1 MSGGLDTSR
10 SIERTASDPSNTSE
24 VLYHVAC
31 HFLDQ
36 LESFLRHCVTTDEQL
51 SHVSQLSPGSTVGKH
66 IRHLVDHY
74 RLLLDG
80 LVQAGAAAGASS
92 SDDLNVDDGRLIV
105 EQAAP
110 LAPLRVNYDIRLR
123 NGDVESD
130 HAACLDS
137 LRQLK
142 ARLSRET
149 GRGRAVDP
157 ERAVRLTAT
166 TPVEVQVSTTFA
178 RELWFAS
185 FHAVHHF
192 ALIRVIAAG
201 ELGVD
206 GRASRELY
214 LSHREEEFESRG
226 SAAHAVE
233 SEAGRRARVKKG
245 SNGPLR
251 GPEGY
256 TGSATQTNLHS
267 RKRAEAKRATGSFS
281 ETAISSLRRP
291 NPQPPPESEE
301 ATRPHIETQ
310 LSWPECQGTRLTRRR
325 TSAARFD
332 KIRDFPS
339 RDSAPA
345 TPTTAV
351 GAQTT
356 GKKRASLNGKGRNAP
371 LADAGAGESGGRNA
385 SRLGSCCRF
394 QLLLPSPSSRLFAD
408 SGRYIPGSTPSP
420 VASRPA
426 DSLRSRSGAAGRRSW
441 LLSISMTT

>member
-1 MSGGLDTSR
+1 MVLADSVTVESQAQPAEVRVRISRVSRRETHGKHSRATDHSLRTQRPSPAFERRRLSQFYLLPLVPLPETRSRTPSAPERPRTRSGLLSLLLTRNRSTPEPLSPMSGGLDTSR

-92 SDDLNVDDGRLIV
+92 SDDLNVDDGRLIA

-185 FHAVHHF
+185 FHAGAF
-192 ALIRVIAAG
+192 TR
-201 ELGVD
+201 
-206 GRASRELY
+206 Y
-214 LSHREEEFESRG
+214 
-226 SAAHAVE
+226 
-233 SEAGRRARVKKG
+233 
-245 SNGPLR
+245 PLC
-251 GPEGY
+251 
-256 TGSATQTNLHS
+256 S
-267 RKRAEAKRATGSFS
+267 
-281 ETAISSLRRP
+281 
-291 NPQPPPESEE
+291 PESQ
-301 ATRPHIETQ
+301 A
-310 LSWPECQGTRLTRRR
+310 
-325 TSAARFD
+325 
-332 KIRDFPS
+332 
-339 RDSAPA
+339 
-345 TPTTAV
+345 
-351 GAQTT
+351 
-356 GKKRASLNGKGRNAP
+356 
-371 LADAGAGESGGRNA
+371 
-385 SRLGSCCRF
+385 CCT
-394 QLLLPSPSSRLFAD
+394 D
-408 SGRYIPGSTPSP
+408 
-420 VASRPA
+420 
-426 DSLRSRSGAAGRRSW
+426 
-441 LLSISMTT
+441 